1 MWMQTRHEI
10 DPGTVERIKKGTGT
24 AWQKKPEPHPMIR
37 ELCEFGRVSSTEGF
51 YLEGEPGW
59 RGNDTID
66 LENRTFEDR

>member
-37 ELCEFGRVSSTEGF
+37 DLCEDGRIPSPKRFF
-51 YLEGEPGW
+51 YTGEPE
-59 RGNDTID
+59 RGGIGKDD
-66 LENRTFEDR
+66 L